1 MKKKIFFIFL
11 ILIFV
16 FLIFFLFFISLF
28 FQLLKPIDPN
38 NDQIKSFLIEK
49 GEGIV
54 SISENLKKENLIKSK
69 YSFIF
74 YNILK
79 GRKNFIKA
87 GNYVVSS
94 SMSAIEIS
102 DKFFLGEV
110 EKKIITIIEGWKI
123 EDIKDYLEKEKIC
136 LSEEFLEIIEE
147 DFSEDFDFLID
158 KPKTLNIEGYL
169 FPDTYEID
177 FNNSCR
183 EVILKMLNNFSKK
196 LTEEMKRDIFKKEKT
211 IFEII
216 NVASLIEKEVKI
228 VEDKKIVSGI
238 IWRRL
243 SIGMPLQIDATI
255 IYLTN
260 KRTTRISLEELKI
273 DSLYNT
279 YLYRGLPIGPISNP
293 GIDSILSSIYPKETE
308 FLFYLSTP
316 EGETIFSKNLM
327 EHNIAKAKYLK

>member
-79 GRKNFIKA
+79 VRKNFIKA
-87 GNYVVSS
+87 GNYVLSS

-123 EDIKDYLEKEKIC
+123 EDIKNYLEKEKIC
-136 LSEEFLEIIEE
+136 LPEEFLEIIEE
-147 DFSEDFDFLID
+147 DFSKTFDFLSD

-169 FPDTYEID
+169 FPDTYELD

-216 NVASLIEKEVKI
+216 NVASLIEREVRT

-273 DSLYNT
+273 DSPYNT

-293 GIDSILSSIYPKETE
+293 GFDSIKAAIYPKETE

-327 EHNIAKAKYLK
+327 EHNTAKAKYLK